1 MQAIINTKLILEDS
15 YVWDGAVTFENGRIV
30 QCGKRA
36 EVDIPADAELI
47 DAQGLYTAPGLVD
60 IITTARSGSTS
71 MPRRAHVRTFSS
83 RTARR
88 RSCRPF
94 TAI

>member
-47 DAQGLYTAPGLVD
+47 DAQDY
-60 IITTARSGSTS
+60 I
-71 MPRRAHVRTFSS
+71 PRRD
-83 RTARR
+83 
-88 RSCRPF
+88 
-94 TAI
+94 